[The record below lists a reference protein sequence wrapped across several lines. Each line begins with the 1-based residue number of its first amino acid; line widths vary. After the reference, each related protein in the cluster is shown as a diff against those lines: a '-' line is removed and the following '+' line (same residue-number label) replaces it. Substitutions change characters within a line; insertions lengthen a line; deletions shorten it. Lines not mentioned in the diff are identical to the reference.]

1 MPKRIFFCRVKKA
14 GTRPWTHPP
23 PAQFMKYYSKPKV
36 LYQFSAKLLKIN
48 SEFINKYKIAT
59 KMYEFIF
66 HFFATK
72 NTATNKTI
80 WHAFP
85 VYTVFAA
92 KSICIDY
99 DFAANV
105 NVFESN
111 L

>member
-1 MPKRIFFCRVKKA
+1 
-14 GTRPWTHPP
+14 
-23 PAQFMKYYSKPKV
+23 
-36 LYQFSAKLLKIN
+36 
-48 SEFINKYKIAT
+48 
-59 KMYEFIF
+59 MYEFIF

-72 NTATNKTI
+72 NTATNRTI

-105 NVFESN
+105 NVFASN